1 MEAIGIAFRK
11 TSFAQGAER
20 YAHRGT
26 ELAPSR
32 QALAIGSHVRVSGL
46 QNKPQHNGVAARVIG
61 QQGERWQVKLDTG
74 EELALHSSNL
84 QLPPRYVHKGP
95 LAAQFNERQHIYG
108 QLCTF
113 SIRFVRCSV
122 YEAVVDGRHTS
133 ILAEQELKD
142 DYLKYN
148 NNAGM
153 VRTTKPRVSADDA
166 SEPLGVIFEEQEK
179 ELDDDVTMPE
189 PIDAPHAVLLSL
201 LVCGVRPR
209 KADLRPAWHCIKLA
223 RDKQR
228 RLEQQKRQKEQ
239 QALLQF
245 EQRQQEA
252 MAQQRRE
259 FEQQQQE
266 AMARSNGGSSS
277 SDNKRR

>member
-84 QLPPRYVHKGP
+84 QLPPRYKDLFNDRAFHETFCRLHEEART

-189 PIDAPHAVLLSL
+189 PIDAPHA
-201 LVCGVRPR
+201 
-209 KADLRPAWHCIKLA
+209 CIKLA